1 MFLTTLISFF
11 FFFNDTATTEI
22 YTLSL
27 HDALP
32 IYWILGMA
40 SGTHHGPGHSDYAR
54 HDLRRFLHAGN
65 RLATGVGGDVDHCAG
80 PARRRTRC
88 GGGRDPERAARRPA
102 PRHLRTARLAQARE
116 PPP

>member
-40 SGTHHGPGHSDYAR
+40 PGAHHGPGHSDYAR

-65 RLATGVGGDVDHCAG
+65 RLATRSEEHTSELQSLTNLVCRLLLEKKKRNESLLT
-80 PARRRTRC
+80 PRSYSQQSCRRGTYIS
-88 GGGRDPERAARRPA
+88 
-102 PRHLRTARLAQARE
+102 
-116 PPP
+116 